1 MSLGG
6 SGNFLPLLVVV
17 LAAPVAASVGVVFVL
32 EEEVAAA
39 AAAAVAA
46 LASSL
51 GASVAVEEEEEEV
64 VVGSVGVDGAESLS
78 GAGELFPT
86 PLACSTPLLK
96 LSAAAAAS
104 VDESDVVRRRFRDSK
119 SAAERERLRLPPGNT
134 NAGSSVLSH
143 AKHHVN
149 VRERLVNR

>member
-51 GASVAVEEEEEEV
+51 GASVAVEEEEEV

-143 AKHHVN
+143 AKHNAN

>member
-17 LAAPVAASVGVVFVL
+17 LAAPVAASVGIVFVL

-51 GASVAVEEEEEEV
+51 GASVAVEEEEEV

-86 PLACSTPLLK
+86 PLVCSTPLLK

-143 AKHHVN
+143 AKHNAN

>member
-17 LAAPVAASVGVVFVL
+17 LAAPVAASVGIVFVL

-51 GASVAVEEEEEEV
+51 GASVAVEEEEEV

-86 PLACSTPLLK
+86 PLVCSTPLLK